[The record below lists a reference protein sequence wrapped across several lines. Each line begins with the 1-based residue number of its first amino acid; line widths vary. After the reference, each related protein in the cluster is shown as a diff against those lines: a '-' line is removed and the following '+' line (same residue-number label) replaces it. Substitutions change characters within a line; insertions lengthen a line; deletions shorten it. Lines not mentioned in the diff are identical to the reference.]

1 MDQPRRLALIEC
13 LDRDGQVL
21 RAETV
26 TRWPVTIGRALDCDL
41 VLDDP
46 HVAARHLT
54 LQPGADGGLQLQVGD
69 TLNGVELAGA
79 HLGAGGTAHLAS
91 GQTLRLG
98 STRLRLRL
106 PGEALAPERPLA
118 RHQQREWAQAGRAA
132 PTVRWTTL
140 LGWALLA
147 MAWLMAGHWLESD
160 PGTPAVSY
168 LTAGL
173 GALTGVLAWS
183 FFWAVGNKLFQRRLR
198 FGEHLHLALRHL
210 LLWLLLSA
218 ALPLAAYAVDVP
230 LLARIDGYVGWG
242 VIAALVYGHLAR
254 ILPGHRQALG
264 VGVAAFYLT
273 AMGLT
278 TWFNVQRLHRPFS
291 ELYLAT
297 LPPPALRVAPL
308 QPAQALIDD
317 ARDLRTRL
325 DRQAAE
331 DEAEDAGS
339 DEDTQAEDDGQA
351 GG

>member
-13 LDRDGQVL
+13 LDHDGQVL
-21 RAETV
+21 RAESV
-26 TRWPVTIGRALDCDL
+26 TRWPLTIGRALDCDL

-46 HVAARHLT
+46 HVAARHLS
-54 LQPGADGGLQLQVGD
+54 LQPAPDGSLQLQVGD

-79 HLGAGGTAHLAS
+79 HLAAGRSATLAS
-91 GQTLRLG
+91 GQILRLG
-98 STRLRLRL
+98 GTRLRLRL
-106 PGEALAPERPLA
+106 AGDTLAPERPLA
-118 RHQQREWAQAGRAA
+118 RHQLREWAQAGHAGPA
-132 PTVRWTTL
+132 VRWRTL
-140 LGWALLA
+140 LGWALVAL
-147 MAWLMAGHWLESD
+147 AWLMAGHWLESD
-160 PGTPAVSY
+160 PGTPAASY

-173 GALTGVLAWS
+173 SALTGVLAWS
-183 FFWAVGNKLFQRRLR
+183 FFWAVGNKLFQRRLH
-198 FGEHLHLALRHL
+198 FSEHLGLALRHL

-218 ALPLAAYAVDVP
+218 ALPLAAYAFDLP
-230 LLARIDGYVGWG
+230 LLARIDGHVGWA
-242 VIAALVYGHLAR
+242 VAAALVYAHLAR

-264 VGVAAFYLT
+264 VGVAAFYLC

-278 TWFNVQRLHRPFS
+278 TWLNIQRLHRPFG

-325 DRQAAE
+325 DRQATE

-339 DEDTQAEDDGQA
+339 DEDTPDDGQA
-351 GG
+351 DG